1 MNLVKSMKT
10 ETIALILGVLVI
22 VGASIVIYQNYY
34 DLMHAQDRILQQF
47 MNFIISNHPS
57 YFDQRYLNMA
67 NWEVYIPGWSRTTNA
82 SGLPRAEFQI
92 DNSQDLYYFGHL
104 EANTTSGLFVWDG
117 MLWISNSTVKE
128 LIYTITG

>member
-1 MNLVKSMKT
+1 MKI
-10 ETIALILGVLVI
+10 ETIALVLGVLVI

-47 MNFIISNHPS
+47 MGFIVSNHQS
-57 YFDQRYLNMA
+57 YFDQRYLDIA
-67 NWEVYIPGWSRTTNA
+67 NWEVNIPGECRTTDT
-82 SGLPRAEFQI
+82 SGLLGAVFQI
-92 DNSQDLYYFGHL
+92 DNSQDRYYFGHL